1 MTSMP
6 LSRRCANTAER
17 AAAPISEGS
26 SALGKARMLLN
37 RLQDRI
43 ELDSQLTELTRVQPW
58 IEALADQ
65 YAFSEDTRFA
75 MHLCVEE
82 ALANIVMHGY
92 GDEPG
97 HPIVMRSSVS
107 ARELFIV
114 IEDRAPAFA
123 PVEPAPQGEATPP
136 VSLESIEPG
145 GNGIRLLYRF
155 AGSISYERFSD
166 GNRLTIGFPIPF
178 DGVSA

>member
-58 IEALADQ
+58 IETLADQ
-65 YAFSEDTRFA
+65 SGFSEDTRFA

-92 GDEPG
+92 GNEPG
-97 HPIVMRSSVS
+97 HPIVIRSSVS

-114 IEDRAPAFA
+114 IEDEAPAFA
-123 PVEPAPQGEATPP
+123 PVKPAQQCDATPS
-136 VSLESIEPG
+136 VGLESIQPG

-155 AGSISYERFSD
+155 AGSVSYERLSD